1 MDSLELHK
9 LMREAG
15 VDQDVIDAACRKNNE
30 LVKAERA
37 RQREEAEE
45 KLHTQRV
52 EVRLALERDKAVEQ
66 LLASKPKAVHW
77 SSEDDDE
84 DGRRIDFGEAGLQVQ
99 NLTLAQLRQQAEETV
114 VNAVLFELCGDRGW
128 HDHKE
133 WEGRVRVKWSKEIAC
148 AAKRIGR
155 AFAKASLRNLMDMIK
170 CDAGMPLTLIS
181 KDKVLAHVSEAYDQL
196 VVKSVD
202 ES

>member
-77 SSEDDDE
+77 SSEDDANPS
-84 DGRRIDFGEAGLQVQ
+84 GRRIDFGEAGLQVQ

-133 WEGRVRVKWSKEIAC
+133 WEGRARC
-148 AAKRIGR
+148 ASFEAWTTAGCCMR
-155 AFAKASLRNLMDMIK
+155 LM
-170 CDAGMPLTLIS
+170 
-181 KDKVLAHVSEAYDQL
+181 
-196 VVKSVD
+196 
-202 ES
+202 